1 VLHEDESGHAI
12 FEYDLP
18 SSLFGQLDDGRITM
32 RALVVGA
39 GSVGGYFGGRLAAA
53 GRDVTFLVRP
63 HRATQLAGKLT
74 IASQGHETVVPI
86 KLISSGV
93 AAGQFD
99 LVLLAV
105 KAYQLEGAIEDFAAY
120 VSEATMVLPVLNGM
134 RHIDALRSRFGAV
147 HVLGG
152 VARIATT
159 LDERGRILDQA
170 NFHDLAY
177 GEWSGERSARIV
189 ALDEFMTG
197 AGFDARLSTD
207 IEREMWEKWAM
218 LASLGAITCL
228 MDGDIGQVA
237 RAPGGIDFVRALFD
251 EVAAVMARA
260 WRPLSDSFKS
270 QVLSFLTD
278 RASSLTSSMYRD
290 MKAGHRIEADQIV
303 GDLVSRA
310 AATGVATPLLSTV
323 LVRLKVYEQAQSAK
337 SSH

>member
-1 VLHEDESGHAI
+1 
-12 FEYDLP
+12 
-18 SSLFGQLDDGRITM
+18 M

-63 HRATQLAGKLT
+63 SRAAQLAGKLT
-74 IASQGHETVVPI
+74 ISSRGQETVVPI
-86 KLISSGV
+86 KSITAGE
-93 AAGQFD
+93 AAGEFD
-99 LVLLAV
+99 VILLAV
-105 KAYQLEGAIEDFAAY
+105 KAYQLEDAIEDFAAY
-120 VSEATMVLPVLNGM
+120 VTEATMILPVLNGM
-134 RHIDALRSRFGAV
+134 RHMDALRSRFGAAR
-147 HVLGG
+147 VLGG

-159 LDERGRILDQA
+159 LDERGRILEQA

-177 GEWSGERSARIV
+177 GEWSGERSSRIV
-189 ALDEFMTG
+189 ALDQFMRG

-237 RAPGGIDFVRALFD
+237 RAPGGIDFVRALFA
-251 EVAAVMARA
+251 EVSAVIADA
-260 WRPLSDSFKS
+260 WRPLSDAFKS

-278 RASSLTSSMYRD
+278 TASSLTSSMYRD
-290 MKAGHRIEADQIV
+290 MKGGLRIEADQIV

-310 AATGVATPLLSTV
+310 AATGVAAPLLSTV
-323 LVRLKVYEQAQSAK
+323 LARLKVYEQAQGTK
-337 SSH
+337 TGH